1 MEKIRGGRIDGEI
14 EIGGYSGA
22 EEMRAILIGLLMA
35 EMERIKVDG

>member
-22 EEMRAILIGLLMA
+22 EEIRTILIGLLMA
-35 EMERIKVDG
+35 EMESSKVDG